1 MIQLGPN
8 PLLWP
13 EPFKSR
19 YAEQLRSRRSTNL
32 PESLQK
38 IYGGSSPQEAKSTLE
53 DVARDAGLPFDSLN
67 RFLQTNYVPQPRQVA
82 FHAAAR
88 LCDAADGPE
97 EIGFGGARG
106 GGKSKATI
114 AQVALD
120 DCQRESELKWLFLRK
135 VGKAARESFE
145 DLRRQTFLHVPHTY
159 QSHRGIVEFKKNGS
173 RIFLGHFRND
183 NDIDAY
189 LGLEYD
195 GIAIEEDTQLS
206 AAKKRDIKT
215 CLRTSKETWRPRMYR
230 TTNPGGIDHA
240 GFKQEFIIPWRNGTE
255 TTKRFIPATV
265 EDNVFVNPEY
275 RGKLE
280 SLTGW
285 LREAWLHGNWDI
297 AAGQFF
303 STWRHDAIV
312 RDGLSVMPGAPVWC
326 ALDYGF
332 QHPTV
337 CYLFSEYDGKIRVID
352 EHWRRR
358 ALVSEN
364 ASDIKEMLLR
374 HGVKVKQL
382 RSFIAGPDVFAQ
394 RGGASGKTI
403 ADEYKDC
410 GILFTPANTDRI
422 NGAARIL
429 RLLGSPD
436 SHIPPQIE
444 ISNKCS
450 RLIECLP
457 YMQHDPHRP
466 EDVLKVDIDEDGK
479 GGDDPY
485 DAVRYGLLERKD
497 KYSEEENQTWGSRSY
512 N

>member
-1 MIQLGPN
+1 M
-8 PLLWP
+8 
-13 EPFKSR
+13 
-19 YAEQLRSRRSTNL
+19 
-32 PESLQK
+32 
-38 IYGGSSPQEAKSTLE
+38 
-53 DVARDAGLPFDSLN
+53 
-67 RFLQTNYVPQPRQVA
+67 PQPRQVA

-88 LCDAADGPE
+88 SCDFPDGPE

-120 DCQRESELKWLFLRK
+120 DCQRETELKWLFLRK

-145 DLRRQTFLHVPHTY
+145 DLRRQTFLNVPHDY
-159 QSHRGIVEFKKNGS
+159 QSHRGIVEFKKTGS

-215 CLRTSKETWRPRMYR
+215 CLRTSKTTWRPRMYR

-240 GFKQEFIIPWRNGTE
+240 GFKAEFILPWRNNQE

-265 EDNVFVNPEY
+265 DDNVFVNPEY

-285 LREAWLHGNWDI
+285 LREAWLNGNWDI

-303 STWRHDAIV
+303 STWRYETIV
-312 RDGLSVMPGAPVWC
+312 KSDLKIIPGSDVWC
-326 ALDYGF
+326 SLDYGF

-337 CYLFSEYDGKIRVID
+337 CQLHSSYDGKHRVID
-352 EHWRRR
+352 EHWRRH

-364 ASDIKEMLLR
+364 AQDIKNMLAR
-374 HGVKVKQL
+374 HGLKVDNLK
-382 RSFIAGPDVFAQ
+382 SFAAGTDVFAS
-394 RGGASGKTI
+394 RGNESGKTI
-403 ADEYKDC
+403 ADEYKDQ
-410 GILFTPANTDRI
+410 GIILKPANTDRV
-422 NGAARIL
+422 NGAAYL
-429 RLLGSPD
+429 LKLLGRPKTD
-436 SHIPPQIE
+436 KEDEIAPQIE
-444 ISNKCS
+444 ISTKCPK
-450 RLIECLP
+450 LIENIPTL
-457 YMQHDPHRP
+457 QHDPHRP
-466 EDVLKVDIDEDGK
+466 EDVLKVDIDDDGN

-485 DAVRYGLLERKD
+485 DCLRYGLTVKH
-497 KYSEEENQTWGSRSY
+497 KQWSTIY
-512 N
+512 

>member
-1 MIQLGPN
+1 M
-8 PLLWP
+8 
-13 EPFKSR
+13 
-19 YAEQLRSRRSTNL
+19 
-32 PESLQK
+32 
-38 IYGGSSPQEAKSTLE
+38 PQ
-53 DVARDAGLPFDSLN
+53 DSVS
-67 RFLQTNYVPQPRQVA
+67 RFLSFGYVPQPKQLA

-88 LCDAADGPE
+88 LCDFPDGPE

-145 DLRRQTFLHVPHTY
+145 DLRRQTFLRVPHTY
-159 QSHRGIVEFKKNGS
+159 QSHRGIVEFTKTGS

-215 CLRTSKETWRPRMYR
+215 CLRTSKTNWRPRMYR

-240 GFKQEFIIPWRNGTE
+240 GFKAEFIIPWRNSTE
-255 TTKRFIPATV
+255 NGKRFIPAAVT
-265 EDNVFVNPEY
+265 DNVFVNPEY

-280 SLTGW
+280 ALTGW

-303 STWRHDAIV
+303 STWDHSAIV
-312 RDGLSVMPGAPVWC
+312 REVNVMPGAPVWG

-337 CYLFSEYDGKIRVID
+337 CYLLSEHDGIKQVID
-352 EHWRRR
+352 EHWRQR
-358 ALVSEN
+358 ALVSEH
-364 ASDIKEMLLR
+364 AEDIKRMLAR
-374 HGVKVKQL
+374 HGITVSQL
-382 RSFIAGPDVFAQ
+382 DLFVAGADVFAA
-394 RGGASGKTI
+394 RGNESGKTI
-403 ADEYKDC
+403 ADEYKDN
-410 GILFTPANTDRI
+410 GIVLKPANMDRI
-422 NGAARIL
+422 NGAGMVL
-429 RLLGSPD
+429 SLLGSPD
-436 SHIPPQIE
+436 RDIEPQIA
-444 ISNKCS
+444 ISPKCKK
-450 RLIECLP
+450 LIECLP
-457 YMQHDPHRP
+457 MLQHDPHRP
-466 EDVLKVDIDEDGK
+466 EDVLKVDINDDCE

-485 DAVRYGLLERKD
+485 DALRYGVMARAK
-497 KYSEEENQTWGSRSY
+497 RRVRMF
-512 N
+512 